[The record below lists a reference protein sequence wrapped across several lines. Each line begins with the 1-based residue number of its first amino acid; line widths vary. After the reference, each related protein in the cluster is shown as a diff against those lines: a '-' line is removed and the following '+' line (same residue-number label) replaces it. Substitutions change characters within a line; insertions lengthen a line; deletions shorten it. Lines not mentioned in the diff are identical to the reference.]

1 MILLTEKDADFVA
14 SIARRELTS
23 TKQSMESTLDEIE
36 SKKSALEKMIPLLDS
51 EELKEEYRKKLDKLY
66 ISSKEA
72 IKNQWFA
79 SLDDFS
85 RIINLMITGSDLQVE
100 NND

>member
-85 RIINLMITGSDLQVE
+85 RIINLMITGSDLQGGE
-100 NND
+100 

>member
-14 SIARRELTS
+14 NIARRELAS
-23 TKQSMESTLDEIE
+23 TKQSLESTLDEIE
-36 SKKSALEKMIPLLDS
+36 GKKSALEKMIPLLES
-51 EELKEEYRKKLDKLY
+51 EKLREEYRKKLDKLH

-85 RIINLMITGSDLQVE
+85 RIINLMTIGSDLQGE

>member
-1 MILLTEKDADFVA
+1 MA

-36 SKKSALEKMIPLLDS
+36 SKKSALEKMIPFLDS

-85 RIINLMITGSDLQVE
+85 RIINLMITGSDLQGE

>member
-1 MILLTEKDADFVA
+1 MILLTEKDADFVE

-36 SKKSALEKMIPLLDS
+36 SKKSALEKMIPFLDS

-85 RIINLMITGSDLQVE
+85 RIINLMITGSDLQGE

>member
-36 SKKSALEKMIPLLDS
+36 SKKSALEKMIPFLDS

-66 ISSKEA
+66 ISSKEV

-85 RIINLMITGSDLQVE
+85 RIINLMITGSDLQGE

>member
-23 TKQSMESTLDEIE
+23 TKQS
-36 SKKSALEKMIPLLDS
+36 KKSALEKMIPFLDS

-85 RIINLMITGSDLQVE
+85 RIINLMITGSDLQGE

>member
-36 SKKSALEKMIPLLDS
+36 SKKSALEKIIPFLDS

-85 RIINLMITGSDLQVE
+85 RIINLMITGSDLQGE

>member
-1 MILLTEKDADFVA
+1 MTLLTEKDADFVA

-36 SKKSALEKMIPLLDS
+36 SKKSALEKMIPFLDS

-85 RIINLMITGSDLQVE
+85 RIINLMITGSDLQGE

>member
-85 RIINLMITGSDLQVE
+85 RIINLMITGSDLQGE

>member
-14 SIARRELTS
+14 SIARRELTFA
-23 TKQSMESTLDEIE
+23 KQSMESTLDEIE

-85 RIINLMITGSDLQVE
+85 RIINLMITGSDLQGK

>member
-36 SKKSALEKMIPLLDS
+36 SKKSALEKMIPFLDS

-85 RIINLMITGSDLQVE
+85 RIINLMITGSDLQGE

>member
-66 ISSKEA
+66 ISSKES

-79 SLDDFS
+79 SLNDFS
-85 RIINLMITGSDLQVE
+85 RIINLMITGSDLQGK

>member
-36 SKKSALEKMIPLLDS
+36 SKKSALEKMIPLLNS

-85 RIINLMITGSDLQVE
+85 RIINLMITGSDLQGE